1 MINNYKDLTVEKYLQ
16 LQEVD
21 WTSMEEIDIQSTMIS
36 ILADMDVDDVLDLP
50 INEYRKMAAQL
61 QFMTVEPK
69 VKPRKIDKVKI
80 NGKEFYVLKDVKDM
94 TAGQYIDYQSYIQ
107 QNDIKMLPYTLSC
120 VIIPKGKKYG
130 EVDAIEDIMQLS
142 VEEAL
147 TIANFFMN
155 KSRSLT
161 RGTLLYLEW
170 MMKKKARKMKDE
182 TMKQKMEEAV
192 KSIHSLRSL
201 TKDGDGF
208 LALMQLLKR

>member
-36 ILADMDVDDVLDLP
+36 ILADMDVEDVLDLP
-50 INEYRKMAAQL
+50 ITEYRKMAAQL

-170 MMKKKARKMKDE
+170 MMKKKVRKMKDE

-208 LALMQLLKR
+208 LALMQFLKR

>member
-50 INEYRKMAAQL
+50 IGEYRKMAAQL

-170 MMKKKARKMKDE
+170 MMKKKARRMKDE

>member
-50 INEYRKMAAQL
+50 IGEYRKMAAQL

-208 LALMQLLKR
+208 LALIQSLKR

>member
-208 LALMQLLKR
+208 LALMRLLKR

>member
-36 ILADMDVDDVLDLP
+36 ILADMDVEDVLDLP
-50 INEYRKMAAQL
+50 ITEYRKMAAQL

-208 LALMQLLKR
+208 LALMQSLKR

>member
-1 MINNYKDLTVEKYLQ
+1 MINSYKDLTVEKYLQ

-170 MMKKKARKMKDE
+170 MMKKKAKKMKDE

>member
-36 ILADMDVDDVLDLP
+36 ILADMDVEDVLDLP
-50 INEYRKMAAQL
+50 ITEYRKMAAQL

-208 LALMQLLKR
+208 LALMQFLKR

>member
-208 LALMQLLKR
+208 LALMQSLKR

>member
-50 INEYRKMAAQL
+50 IGEYRKMAAQL

>member
-36 ILADMDVDDVLDLP
+36 ILADMDIEDVLDLP
-50 INEYRKMAAQL
+50 ITEYRKMAAQL

-208 LALMQLLKR
+208 LALMQFLKR

>member
-50 INEYRKMAAQL
+50 ITEYRKMAAQL

>member
-50 INEYRKMAAQL
+50 ITEYRKMAAQL

-208 LALMQLLKR
+208 LALMQSLKR

>member
-36 ILADMDVDDVLDLP
+36 ILADMDVEDVLDLP
-50 INEYRKMAAQL
+50 ITEYRKMAAQL

>member
-36 ILADMDVDDVLDLP
+36 ILADMDVEDVLDLP
-50 INEYRKMAAQL
+50 ITEYRKMAAQL

-170 MMKKKARKMKDE
+170 MMKKKVRKMKDE

-192 KSIHSLRSL
+192 KSIQSLRSL

-208 LALMQLLKR
+208 LALMQFLKR

>member
-16 LQEVD
+16 LQEMD

-80 NGKEFYVLKDVKDM
+80 NGKEFYVLKDVKNM

>member
-36 ILADMDVDDVLDLP
+36 ILADMDIEDVLDLP
-50 INEYRKMAAQL
+50 ITEYRKMAAQL

-192 KSIHSLRSL
+192 KNIHSLRSL

-208 LALMQLLKR
+208 LALMQFLKR

>member
-170 MMKKKARKMKDE
+170 MMKKKLRKMKDE

>member
-50 INEYRKMAAQL
+50 IGEYRKMAAQL

-208 LALMQLLKR
+208 LALMQSLKR

>member
-36 ILADMDVDDVLDLP
+36 ILADMDVEDVLDLP
-50 INEYRKMAAQL
+50 IGEYRKMAAQL

>member
-36 ILADMDVDDVLDLP
+36 ILADMDVEDVLDLP
-50 INEYRKMAAQL
+50 ISEYRKMAAQL

-170 MMKKKARKMKDE
+170 MMKRKMRKMKDE

-208 LALMQLLKR
+208 LALMQFLKR

>member
-16 LQEVD
+16 LQEMD

>member
-36 ILADMDVDDVLDLP
+36 ILADMDVEDVLDLP
-50 INEYRKMAAQL
+50 ITEYRKMAAQL

-69 VKPRKIDKVKI
+69 VKPRKIDNVKI

-170 MMKKKARKMKDE
+170 MMKRKMRKMKDE

-208 LALMQLLKR
+208 LALMQFLKR